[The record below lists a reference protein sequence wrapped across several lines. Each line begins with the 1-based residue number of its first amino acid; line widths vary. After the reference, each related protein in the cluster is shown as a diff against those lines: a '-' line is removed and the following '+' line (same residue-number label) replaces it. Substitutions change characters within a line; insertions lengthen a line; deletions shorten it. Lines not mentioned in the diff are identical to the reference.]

1 MEERRRTEGEEE
13 DVDVPDKKNVGG
25 DKSIAEA
32 MAIYTSLY
40 CFKRNRFLFYFKES

>member
-1 MEERRRTEGEEE
+1 MEERRRRAGEEE

-32 MAIYTSLY
+32 MAMALCKSLDLY
-40 CFKRNRFLFYFKES
+40 CFERNRFLI